1 VSHEVIDLADDSLT
15 LRKEPRRMAFSV
27 IKPKKRSTWFSQEL
41 SVGMKWMCQRGRRAS
56 SRVREAVPYETT

>member
-1 VSHEVIDLADDSLT
+1 
-15 LRKEPRRMAFSV
+15 MAFSV

-41 SVGMKWMCQRGRRAS
+41 YVGMKWMCQRGRRAS